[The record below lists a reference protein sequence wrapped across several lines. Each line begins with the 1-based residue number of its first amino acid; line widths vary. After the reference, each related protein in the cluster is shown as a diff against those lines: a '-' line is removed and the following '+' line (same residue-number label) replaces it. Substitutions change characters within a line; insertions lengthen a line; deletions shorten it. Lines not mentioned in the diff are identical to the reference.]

1 MKGINVTLLVGFG
14 FCVPGLCAAD
24 ASLALSQRSLL
35 LEDSRLPREA
45 ALDRLQ
51 QIRFA
56 FRERAPQPGQWQSW
70 ARAYGGEGSWDG
82 SADASRLQRSSGGFL
97 VGLDRP
103 LQGMWV
109 AGVLAGVGRS
119 ELQAGQGSDSD
130 VDSYH
135 LGSYAATRFY
145 QLGFKL
151 GATYSWHELHSERR
165 SAGQALHADSRAG
178 SAQLFGEASYS
189 LDFRDFSLEPF
200 AGLAYVQLDA
210 DALREHGG
218 SQALRLQ
225 DETQDGSFLT
235 LGWRAATSWQ
245 VAQRKLVGRAS
256 LAGRHAFV
264 DPQMRGEAQ
273 YLASGEYLQLEGR
286 EFERDNLRLD
296 LGLDYELSPDLYLG
310 LSYAGQYAEDA
321 RESLLS
327 GRLSLKF

>member
-1 MKGINVTLLVGFG
+1 MKGTNAALLALFGGLTSG
-14 FCVPGLCAAD
+14 FCVAD
-24 ASLALSQRSLL
+24 ASLPLDQRSLL
-35 LEDSRLPREA
+35 LEDTRLPREA

-56 FRERAPQPGQWQSW
+56 FRERAAQPGQWQSW
-70 ARAYGGEGSWDG
+70 ARAYGGYGSWDAG
-82 SADASRLQRSSGGFL
+82 SGSPRLERRSGGLL

-109 AGVLAGVGRS
+109 AGVLAGAGRS
-119 ELQAGQGSDSD
+119 ELQAEQGGDSD

-135 LGSYAATRFY
+135 LGGYAATRFY

-151 GATYSWHELHSERR
+151 GATYSWHELHSERHR
-165 SAGQALHADSRAG
+165 AGQSLHADSRAG

-210 DALREHGG
+210 DHLREHGG
-218 SQALRLQ
+218 DQALRLQ
-225 DETQDGSFLT
+225 SEAQDGSYLT

-256 LAGRHAFV
+256 LAGRHGFV
-264 DPQMRGEAQ
+264 DAQMRGTAVRLSSGISEA
-273 YLASGEYLQLEGR
+273 LEGR

-296 LGLDYELSPDLYLG
+296 LGLDYELSQDLYLG
-310 LSYAGQYAEDA
+310 LTYAGQYAEDA
-321 RESLLS
+321 RDNSLA
-327 GRLSLKF
+327 GRLSLRF

>member
-1 MKGINVTLLVGFG
+1 MKGFAMLCLAGLL
-14 FCVPGLCAAD
+14 PMAACAQ
-24 ASLALSQRSLL
+24 SLAPLLEQRSLL

-56 FRERAPQPGQWQSW
+56 FRERAAQPGQWQSW
-70 ARAYGGEGSWDG
+70 ARAYGGYGSWDG
-82 SADASRLQRSSGGFL
+82 GSGADRLERRSGGLLIGF
-97 VGLDRP
+97 DRP
-103 LQGMWV
+103 LQGMWM
-109 AGVLAGVGRS
+109 AGVLAGAGRS
-119 ELQAGQGSDSD
+119 ELQAEQGGDSD

-135 LGSYAATRFY
+135 LGGYAATRFY

-151 GATYSWHELHSERR
+151 GASYSWHELRSERH
-165 SAGQALHADSRAG
+165 SAAQSLHADSRAG
-178 SAQLFGEASYS
+178 SAQLFGEAGYS

-210 DALREHGG
+210 DHLREQGG

-225 DETQDGSFLT
+225 GETQDGSYLT

-273 YLASGEYLQLEGR
+273 YLASGERLQLEGR

-296 LGLDYELSPDLYLG
+296 LSLDYVLDDNLSLG
-310 LSYAGQYAEDA
+310 LGYAGQYAEDA
-321 RESLLS
+321 REHALAA
-327 GRLSLKF
+327 RLSLKI

>member
-1 MKGINVTLLVGFG
+1 MKGRNAARLAWLGIVAAGF
-14 FCVPGLCAAD
+14 CAAD
-24 ASLALSQRSLL
+24 ASLPLDQRGLL

-56 FRERAPQPGQWQSW
+56 FRERAAQPGQWQSW
-70 ARAYGGEGSWDG
+70 ARAYGGYGSWDG
-82 SADASRLQRSSGGFL
+82 GSGADRLERRSGGL
-97 VGLDRP
+97 LIGLDRP
-103 LQGMWV
+103 LSDMWV
-109 AGVLAGVGRS
+109 AGVLAGAGRS
-119 ELQAGQGSDSD
+119 ELQDGQGGDSD

-135 LGSYAATRFY
+135 LGGYAATRFY

-151 GATYSWHELHSERR
+151 GGIYSWHELRSERH
-165 SAGQALHADSRAG
+165 SAGQVLHADSRAG

-200 AGLAYVQLDA
+200 AGLAYVQLQA
-210 DALREHGG
+210 DHLREQGG

-225 DETQDGSFLT
+225 GETQDGSYLT

-245 VAQRKLVGRAS
+245 LAQCKLVGRAS

-273 YLASGEYLQLEGR
+273 YLATGERLQLEGR

-296 LGLDYELSPDLYLG
+296 LGLDYELSPELYLG

-321 RESLLS
+321 RENLLS

>member
-1 MKGINVTLLVGFG
+1 MQGINAALLALFGTLAT
-14 FCVPGLCAAD
+14 GLCAAD
-24 ASLALSQRSLL
+24 ASLPLEQRNLL

-51 QIRFA
+51 QTRFA
-56 FRERAPQPGQWQSW
+56 FRERAAQPGQWQSW
-70 ARAYGGEGSWDG
+70 TRAYGGYGSWDASSG
-82 SADASRLQRSSGGFL
+82 SARLERRSGGL
-97 VGLDRP
+97 LIGVDRP
-103 LQGMWV
+103 LSGMWS
-109 AGVLAGVGRS
+109 GGMLAGVGRS
-119 ELQAGQGSDSD
+119 ELQSD
-130 VDSYH
+130 VGGASDIDSYH
-135 LGSYAATRFY
+135 LGGYAATRFY

-210 DALREHGG
+210 EPLREQGG
-218 SQALRLQ
+218 SQAQRLQ
-225 DETQDGSFLT
+225 GETQDGSYLT

-273 YLASGEYLQLEGR
+273 SLATGERMQLQGR

-321 RESLLS
+321 RESQLS